1 MLLNDR
7 NLYFRDN
14 VELARA
20 IIRAYKE
27 KDRLVI
33 IILRMRYK
41 NQGDAWNDI
50 IKTLEQYKIPFRALV
65 GKGIIKVWSTTIFV
79 KGCYTTNSTDIAFL
93 GFGIL
98 SAYYG
103 IVVFEEAREF
113 DQKTVNAVLVA
124 IVALN
129 IKLLSTEATPMS
141 LLVGSLKNAI
151 TRLLLMSMN

>member
-1 MLLNDR
+1 VLLNDR

>member
-1 MLLNDR
+1 
-7 NLYFRDN
+7 
-14 VELARA
+14 
-20 IIRAYKE
+20 
-27 KDRLVI
+27 
-33 IILRMRYK
+33 
-41 NQGDAWNDI
+41 
-50 IKTLEQYKIPFRALV
+50 
-65 GKGIIKVWSTTIFV
+65 V